1 MNWLIFDWLLFEE
14 LVSRSVGPD
23 NENFLNTT
31 K

>member
-1 MNWLIFDWLLFEE
+1 MNWLIFDWLLFVE

-23 NENFLNTT
+23 NENFLNII